1 MIKKFFLIIILL
13 FCLINLTGCYDANS
27 VETLAYAVAIGIDKV
42 DSNDIK
48 LTIQF
53 AVPKTSGSSLG
64 SSQASTSTIIDVACS
79 SIDEGISLI
88 NSYISKTVNLSHCKA
103 VVFSEEIAYDGISE
117 HVLNLINNVQL
128 RPDCNIIISR
138 CDAYQFLSNSV
149 PTLES
154 VPARYYELILTS
166 SKYTGYTE
174 SVYIDSFYE
183 KMQSMNCE
191 PVAVLGG
198 INISST
204 NSISNGYKADET
216 PLESQ
221 NNVENMGLAVFHK
234 DNLIGELN
242 NIETLCHMLV
252 SNKLKNAT
260 ITIPN
265 PNNYNNSISIYIS
278 LKKPTK
284 NIEKI
289 INDYPYIISNISISG
304 YILNIDDSID
314 MTNSDDE
321 TKINDALIL
330 YLKYYILS
338 YLYKTAKEFHTDID
352 GFGNSI
358 TKNYLTLD
366 EFQKS
371 DWLNNYKN
379 SFFKVNVDCNIISS
393 NLFNSF

>member
-53 AVPKTSGSSLG
+53 AVPKTSGSSSG

-260 ITIPN
+260 ITIPD

-284 NIEKI
+284 NIVKI

-314 MTNSDDE
+314 MTNSDDV